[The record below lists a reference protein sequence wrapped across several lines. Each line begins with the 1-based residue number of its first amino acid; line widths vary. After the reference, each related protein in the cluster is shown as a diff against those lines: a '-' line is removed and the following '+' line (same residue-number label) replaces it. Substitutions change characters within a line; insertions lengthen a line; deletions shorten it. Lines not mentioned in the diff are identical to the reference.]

1 MTHSDTEVEVKDPP
15 SLPRFRRALFLVLAF
30 YATARCMSFAVPIMF
45 GIRPAA
51 VPEIIESTVSLQ
63 AWAILWGAGALLHF
77 AALRWDWAGRA
88 TMWTFSIK
96 GLAVGAAFVIS
107 AIVADGSIPAS
118 IGGIVSYG
126 FPVVMLW
133 LVQWALAMRTTVIV
147 KSIPV
152 VEAHAVASA
161 ARDRLRAVTGEI
173 PEVPHG

>member
-1 MTHSDTEVEVKDPP
+1 MHADTEVEVKEPP
-15 SLPRFRRALFLVLAF
+15 GLPRFRRLLFLVLGV
-30 YATARCMSFAVPIMF
+30 YATIRCMSFAVPLVI

-63 AWAILWGAGALLHF
+63 AWAILWGAGAFLHF
-77 AALRWDWAGRA
+77 AALHWEWAARA

-96 GLAVGAAFVIS
+96 GLAVGSAFVIS
-107 AIVADGSIPAS
+107 AIVNQGSIPAS
-118 IGGIVSYG
+118 MAGVVSYG

-133 LVQWALAMRTTVIV
+133 LVQAALAMRTTVIV

-161 ARDRLRAVTGEI
+161 ARDRLRAETGEI

>member
-1 MTHSDTEVEVKDPP
+1 MHADTEVEVKDPP
-15 SLPRFRRALFLVLAF
+15 GLPRFRRLLFLALAL
-30 YATARCMSFAVPIMF
+30 YATARCMSFAVPLVI

-63 AWAILWGAGALLHF
+63 AWAILWGAGAFLHF
-77 AALRWDWAGRA
+77 AALRWEWAGRL

-96 GLAVGAAFVIS
+96 GLAVGTAFVIS
-107 AIVADGSIPAS
+107 AIVNQGSIPAS

-126 FPVVMLW
+126 YPVVMLW
-133 LVQWALAMRTTVIV
+133 LIQWALAMRTTVIV

-161 ARDRLRAVTGEI
+161 AQSRLRAVTGEI